1 MHAAV
6 RSYRADASQMDDV
19 LAKLD
24 EVFMPQITNADGFC
38 GYQAIDTGNGGLVTV
53 SCFESMEQA
62 EASTEMAADFIRDE
76 LSDMDLER
84 TDVKSGDVR
93 VSKETEAV
101 LQEAH
106 V

>member
-1 MHAAV
+1 MYATV
-6 RSYRADASQMDDV
+6 RTYQGKPDQMDEM
-19 LAKLD
+19 LQKLD
-24 EVFMPQITNADGFC
+24 ETFMPRISQADGFC
-38 GYQAIDTGNGGLVTV
+38 GYQAIDTGDGGLVTV
-53 SCFESMEQA
+53 SCFESLDQA

-84 TDVKSGDVR
+84 VDVKSGDVR